1 MRIIVIA
8 NNRQFADP
16 AEPYSHV
23 AAGLRT
29 LGHNVEVV
37 AKKPTWP
44 LWQGRADV
52 AVVWNGVKRP
62 AGAIADRARQAGAK
76 VLVMERGFFDRMAHT
91 QLDFHG
97 FNHRASW
104 ASRLGRP
111 APIGGAER
119 FRQVWGT
126 EPTPM
131 RSRRDGYI
139 LVLGQVSRDA
149 QVRDSEIHHAGPLA
163 QAVEDAAP
171 RDVDIRIRPHPLAR
185 WCRPADAR
193 AAVIEGDLRTAIAG
207 ARFVVTIN
215 SNAGNEALAWGC
227 PVLCFGP
234 SLYGMAGV
242 ALQTHLVDMPAS
254 IRLMLDGWRPPRDMT
269 ANTLA
274 HLACRQW
281 SRGELARGTVLKRLL
296 DDIE

>member
-1 MRIIVIA
+1 MRIILIA

-16 AEPYSHV
+16 AEPYRHV

-29 LGHNVEVV
+29 LGHDVEVV
-37 AKKPTWP
+37 VPRPDWP

-52 AVVWNGVKRP
+52 TVVWNGVK
-62 AGAIADRARQAGAK
+62 GVCGLIADRARQGGAK

-91 QLDFHG
+91 QVDFRG
-97 FNHRASW
+97 FGHRASW
-104 ASRLGRP
+104 ASRLAGP
-111 APIGGAER
+111 APPDGAER
-119 FRQVWGT
+119 FRQVWGA

-131 RSRRDGYI
+131 QSRDDGYI
-139 LVLGQVSRDA
+139 LILGQVSRDA
-149 QVRDSEIHHAGPLA
+149 QLRDSEIHHVGPLI
-163 QAVEDAAP
+163 QAVQDAAP
-171 RDVDIRIRPHPLAR
+171 PSVEIRIRPHPLAR
-185 WCRPADAR
+185 RACPSDGR
-193 AAVIEGDLRTAIAG
+193 AAVIEGGLRAALAG
-207 ARFVVTIN
+207 ARFAVTIN

-281 SRGELARGTVLKRLL
+281 SCDELAEGTILKRLL
-296 DDIE
+296 DDTE